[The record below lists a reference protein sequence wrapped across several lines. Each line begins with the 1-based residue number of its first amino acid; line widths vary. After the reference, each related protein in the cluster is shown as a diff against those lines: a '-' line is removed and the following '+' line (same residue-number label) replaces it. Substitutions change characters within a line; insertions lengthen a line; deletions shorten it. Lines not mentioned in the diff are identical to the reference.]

1 MIIMSTVC
9 NKFITLANSSSDI
22 IDAESF
28 KVGAKICNKLMES
41 VVSKKAST
49 QIELPPTI
57 PLKLPSKTL
66 QKTGNM
72 LNLTNL
78 YDSTHS
84 RNFQSFEQLPS
95 VSTAPDDDDDDDDDE
110 GKVV

>member
-1 MIIMSTVC
+1 MLLVFVKRKK
-9 NKFITLANSSSDI
+9 NK
-22 IDAESF
+22 SF

-84 RNFQSFEQLPS
+84 RNFQS
-95 VSTAPDDDDDDDDDE
+95 TAPDDDDDDE

>member
-49 QIELPPTI
+49 QIASSEF
-57 PLKLPSKTL
+57 L
-66 QKTGNM
+66 QVWFNLSNRHEEGN
-72 LNLTNL
+72 T
-78 YDSTHS
+78 S
-84 RNFQSFEQLPS
+84 RISMN
-95 VSTAPDDDDDDDDDE
+95 
-110 GKVV
+110 K

>member
-1 MIIMSTVC
+1 
-9 NKFITLANSSSDI
+9 
-22 IDAESF
+22 
-28 KVGAKICNKLMES
+28 MES

-84 RNFQSFEQLPS
+84 RNFQS
-95 VSTAPDDDDDDDDDE
+95 TAPDDDDDDE
-110 GKVV
+110 GKVVNEIQ